1 MTVRVLLADD
11 HPVTRMGLRLALNGA
26 SDLSLV
32 AEAGDG
38 RAALQM
44 ILELTPDVAVLDL
57 RLPELTGLEVLAELA
72 RRAARVPVLMLS
84 GVAATEHVQQ
94 ARAFGAFGFLTKDAP
109 PEQLLHAV
117 REAAAR
123 RQVWTLEQR
132 TAYAAAGKR
141 PTLSPREMEVLRE
154 LATGASNKEIAGRMH
169 LSDGTVRIHVSNIFA
184 KLDVDD
190 RTAAVTLALK
200 RGLIDLP

>member
-1 MTVRVLLADD
+1 
-11 HPVTRMGLRLALNGA
+11 MGLRMALAGA
-26 SDLSLV
+26 SDLTLV
-32 AEAGDG
+32 GEAGDG
-38 RAALQM
+38 RVALQM
-44 ILELTPDVAVLDL
+44 ILELKPDVAVLDL

-72 RRAARVPVLMLS
+72 QRAVRLPVLMLS
-84 GVAATEHVQQ
+84 GVAAIEHVQQ
-94 ARAFGAFGFLTKDAP
+94 ARAFGAFGFLTKDAS

-117 REAAAR
+117 RETAAR

-132 TAYAAAGKR
+132 TAFAAAGKR

-154 LATGASNKEIAGRMH
+154 LATGASNKEIAGRMN

-190 RTAAVTLALK
+190 RTAAVTLGLK